1 MKTIGTSKP
10 VVRCAVYTRKS
21 TDEGLDKEFTSLDA
35 QRESAEAF
43 IQSQKAQGWTCQK
56 TRYDDGGFTGGNM
69 ERPALKRLLAD
80 IASGQVNCVVV
91 YKVDRLSRSLL
102 DFARMM
108 ETFEQH
114 RVSFVSVTQQFNTAT
129 SMGRLVL
136 NVLLSFAQF
145 EREIISERTRD
156 KIAAARRKGK
166 WTGGMPLLGYDVDPR
181 SSKLV
186 VNEPEALQV
195 RAIFGLYLKQRG
207 LIPVVLELQ
216 RRGWKTKRWQTRKG
230 RERGGLAFTKTSLH
244 HLLTNVVYLGKV
256 KHKKESF
263 PGEHEAIVPTSL
275 WKHVQRLLHK
285 HGRVQNRTVRQPS
298 GALLQGLLYCRSCGF
313 AMTPSHSTKRGGRRY
328 GYYACLEA
336 LKKGRQRCPSG
347 WVPASE
353 IEQLVV
359 SQLRE
364 FVHKNPPPPAG
375 TNGFDSLGLLADPDK
390 WAALPAD
397 EQARAIH
404 ETIQRVDYDGQKGRL
419 SITLCHEASG
429 KVTSACHN
437 HEHPK
442 HDRADHD

>member
-1 MKTIGTSKP
+1 MKTLGISP
-10 VVRCAVYTRKS
+10 AAVRCAIYTRKS

-43 IQSQKAQGWTCQK
+43 IRSQHWTRLK
-56 TRYDDGGFTGGNM
+56 SRYDDGGFTGGNM
-69 ERPALKRLLAD
+69 ERPALQRLLAD
-80 IASGQVNCVVV
+80 IANGQIDCVVV

-108 ETFEQH
+108 ETFEKHQ
-114 RVSFVSVTQQFNTAT
+114 VSFVSVTQQFITAT

-136 NVLLSFAQF
+136 NVLLSFAQY

-186 VNEPEALQV
+186 VNEPEARQV
-195 RAIFGLYLKQRG
+195 RTIFGLYLKQRG
-207 LIPVVLELQ
+207 LIPVVQELQ

-230 RERGGLAFTKTSLH
+230 RERGGLAFTKTNLH

-263 PGEHEAIVPTSL
+263 PGEHEGIVPANL
-275 WKHVQRLLHK
+275 WKQVQRLLRA
-285 HGRVQNRTVRQPS
+285 HGRVQNRRGRQPA
-298 GALLQGLLYCRSCGF
+298 GALLQGLLYCRSCGL

-328 GYYACLEA
+328 GYYACLQA
-336 LKKGRQRCPSG
+336 LKKGRQSCPSG

-359 SQLRE
+359 SQLRK
-364 FVHKNPPPPAG
+364 FVHNHPSPSAG
-375 TNGFDSLGLLADPDK
+375 TNGFDSLGLLADPDT
-390 WAALPAD
+390 WAPLSAD
-397 EQARAIH
+397 EQARLIH
-404 ETIQRVDYDGQKGRL
+404 EMIQRVDYDGQQGRL
-419 SITLCHEASG
+419 SITLCQEANG
-429 KVTSACHN
+429 KVTPACHN
-437 HEHPK
+437 HEDPNN
-442 HDRADHD
+442 DRADHD